1 MFLKF
6 DEAKFGSNEIL
17 KAIQKCKK
25 NMGFAT
31 NHLIFAETFDNMHN
45 PLQVLKHY
53 WGYDGFRPGQ
63 AEVIDSILSGHDTLA
78 LMPTGGGKSI
88 TFQVPALAIPGI
100 CLVISPLVALMKDQV
115 KNLQKRGIL
124 SAFISSEMQ
133 HWEIL
138 QQLDNC
144 ILGDYKFLY
153 IAPERISSELF
164 QGKLKS
170 LSAKVN
176 LLVVD
181 EAHCISQWGND
192 FRRDY
197 RLIADIR
204 DAIPR
209 VPVIAVT
216 ASATASVVADICEQL
231 HFRRGYKVFKT
242 SFERKN
248 LSFVVRKTDN
258 KLMEI
263 CHILSSVPGSAVIYS
278 RTRKGVE
285 EYAGKLR
292 AAGISAEYFH
302 AGLESTIKTERQ
314 TDWQKGNIRV
324 LVATNAF
331 GMGIDKGDVRLVIHT
346 EFPDS
351 MEAYYQE
358 AGRAGRDGKRAYAV
372 ALLGPQDIT
381 DIKGRP
387 SKTFPTIEYIKRVY
401 EALCNRFQ
409 IAEGDG
415 EGAVVYLEE
424 QQFLRDWHF
433 DKGRLRAS
441 LEILSLSN
449 YFRFEPYPD
458 SHPYLRYDQPRW
470 TLDRFLEDDSPAAQ
484 IVVAVL
490 RNYEGLFSDGVFVS
504 IDLLA
509 RKTGLDSL
517 QVAKVL
523 GYLRNIGFCYV
534 PPRKNPRI
542 TFKMIRVPLERLSIS
557 TASYDDR
564 LAAFKM
570 RIEKVVEYLET
581 QGCRQEF
588 ISEYFGM
595 EGTRCGCC
603 DNCLHK
609 E

>member
-1 MFLKF
+1 MYK
-6 DEAKFGSNEIL
+6 SI
-17 KAIQKCKK
+17 
-25 NMGFAT
+25 
-31 NHLIFAETFDNMHN
+31 
-45 PLQVLKHY
+45 QVLKQF
-53 WGYDGFRPGQ
+53 WGYDSFRPGQ

-88 TFQVPALAIPGI
+88 TFQVPALSKPGI

-124 SAFISSEMQ
+124 SVFISSEMPR
-133 HWEIL
+133 WEIL

-144 ILGDYKFLY
+144 ILSDYKFLY
-153 IAPERISSELF
+153 ISPERISSDLF
-164 QGKLKS
+164 QEKLKP

-216 ASATASVVADICEQL
+216 ASATAAVVADICEQL
-231 HFRRGYKVFKT
+231 HFRKGYRVFKT

-258 KLMEI
+258 KLNEL
-263 CHILSSVPGSAVIYS
+263 CHILSSVQGSAVVYS
-278 RTRKGVE
+278 RTRRGVE

-302 AGLESTIKTERQ
+302 AGLDPVIKTERQ
-314 TDWQKGNIRV
+314 TDWLKGNTRV

-358 AGRAGRDGKRAYAV
+358 AGRAGRDGNRAYAV

-381 DIKGRP
+381 DIKRRP
-387 SKTFPTIEYIKRVY
+387 SNAFPTIEYIKRVY

-415 EGAVVYLEE
+415 EGVSVYLNEPE
-424 QQFLRDWHF
+424 FLRDWHF
-433 DKGRLRAS
+433 DKGRLRSS
-441 LEILSLSN
+441 LEILSLSG
-449 YFRFEPYPD
+449 YLDFEPYPNT
-458 SHPYLRYDQPRW
+458 HPYLRYDQPRW
-470 TLDRFLEDDSPAAQ
+470 TMDRFLNEDSPAAK
-484 IVVAVL
+484 IAIEVL
-490 RNYEGLFSDGVFVS
+490 RNYEGLFSAGVFVS
-504 IDLLA
+504 VDMLA
-509 RKTGLDSL
+509 RKTGF
-517 QVAKVL
+517 QPREVAKIL
-523 GYLRNIGFCYV
+523 GYLRNIGFYYL
-534 PPRKNPRI
+534 PSKKEPRI
-542 TFKMIRVPLERLSIS
+542 TFKMIRVPLERLVIT
-557 TASYDDR
+557 TASYENR
-564 LAAFKM
+564 LSAFKM
-570 RIEKVVEYLET
+570 RIEKVAEYLQT
-581 QGCRQEF
+581 TGCRQEF

-603 DNCLHK
+603 DNCLRK

>member
-1 MFLKF
+1 
-6 DEAKFGSNEIL
+6 
-17 KAIQKCKK
+17 
-25 NMGFAT
+25 
-31 NHLIFAETFDNMHN
+31 MHN

-88 TFQVPALAIPGI
+88 TFQVPALANPGI
-100 CLVISPLVALMKDQV
+100 CLVVSPLVALMKDQV

-124 SAFISSEMQ
+124 SAFISSEMP

-153 IAPERISSELF
+153 ISPERISSELF
-164 QGKLKS
+164 QEKLKT
-170 LSAKVN
+170 LSRKVN

-204 DAIPR
+204 DAIPH
-209 VPVIAVT
+209 VQVIAVT
-216 ASATASVVADICEQL
+216 ASATVVADICEQL
-231 HFRRGYKVFKT
+231 HFRKGYRIFKT

-258 KLMEI
+258 KLKEI
-263 CHILSSVPGSAVIYS
+263 CHILSAVPGSAVIYS

-302 AGLESTIKTERQ
+302 AGLDPVLKTERQ
-314 TDWQKGNIRV
+314 ADWVKGFTRV

-331 GMGIDKGDVRLVIHT
+331 GMGIDKGDVRVVIHT

-381 DIKGRP
+381 DIKRRP
-387 SKTFPTIEYIKRVY
+387 SNAFPTIEYIKRVY

-415 EGAVVYLEE
+415 EGVSVYLDEPE
-424 QQFLRDWHF
+424 FLRDWHF
-433 DKGRLRAS
+433 DKGRLRSS

-449 YFRFEPYPD
+449 YLTFEPYPN
-458 SHPYLRYDQPRW
+458 SQPYLRYDQPRW
-470 TLDRFLEDDSPAAQ
+470 MMDRFLSDDSPAAK
-484 IVVAVL
+484 VAVEVL
-490 RNYEGLFSDGVFVS
+490 RNYEGLFSAGVFVS
-504 IDLLA
+504 VDMLA
-509 RKTGLDSL
+509 RKTGLEARE
-517 QVAKVL
+517 VAKVL
-523 GYLRNIGFCYV
+523 GYLRNVGFYYV
-534 PPRKNPRI
+534 PPRKEPRI
-542 TFKMIRVPLERLSIS
+542 TFKMIRVPLDRLVIT
-557 TASYDDR
+557 TASYENR

-570 RIEKVVEYLET
+570 RIEKVAEYLET
-581 QGCRQEF
+581 HSCRQEF

-603 DNCLHK
+603 DNCLQK
-609 E
+609 R

>member
-1 MFLKF
+1 MY
-6 DEAKFGSNEIL
+6 
-17 KAIQKCKK
+17 
-25 NMGFAT
+25 
-31 NHLIFAETFDNMHN
+31 H

-88 TFQVPALAIPGI
+88 TFQVPALANPGI

-124 SAFISSEMQ
+124 SAFISSEMP

-153 IAPERISSELF
+153 ISPERISSELF
-164 QGKLKS
+164 QEKLKT
-170 LSAKVN
+170 LSHKVN

-204 DAIPR
+204 DAIPQ
-209 VPVIAVT
+209 VQVIAVT
-216 ASATASVVADICEQL
+216 ASATAVVADICEQL
-231 HFRRGYKVFKT
+231 HFRKGYRIFKT

-258 KLMEI
+258 KLKEI
-263 CHILSSVPGSAVIYS
+263 CHILSAVPGSAVIYS

-302 AGLESTIKTERQ
+302 AGLDPVLKTERQ
-314 TDWQKGNIRV
+314 TNWVKGFTRV

-331 GMGIDKGDVRLVIHT
+331 GMGIDKGDVRVVIHT

-381 DIKGRP
+381 DIKRRP
-387 SKTFPTIEYIKRVY
+387 SNAFPTVEYIKRVY

-415 EGAVVYLEE
+415 EGVSVYLDEPE
-424 QQFLRDWHF
+424 FLRSWHF
-433 DKGRLRAS
+433 DKGRLRSS

-449 YFRFEPYPD
+449 YLTFEPYPN
-458 SHPYLRYDQPRW
+458 SQPYLRYDQPRW
-470 TLDRFLEDDSPAAQ
+470 TMDRFLNDASPAAK
-484 IVVAVL
+484 VAVEIL
-490 RNYEGLFSDGVFVS
+490 RNYEGLFSAGVFVS
-504 IDLLA
+504 VDMLA
-509 RKTGLDSL
+509 RKTGLEARE
-517 QVAKVL
+517 VAKVL
-523 GYLRNIGFCYV
+523 GYLRNVGFYYV
-534 PPRKNPRI
+534 PPRKEPRI
-542 TFKMIRVPLERLSIS
+542 TFKMIRVPLDRLVIT
-557 TASYDDR
+557 TASYENR

-588 ISEYFGM
+588 ISGYFGM
-595 EGTRCGCC
+595 KGTRCGCC
-603 DNCLHK
+603 DNCLQK
-609 E
+609 

>member
-1 MFLKF
+1 MYK
-6 DEAKFGSNEIL
+6 SI
-17 KAIQKCKK
+17 
-25 NMGFAT
+25 
-31 NHLIFAETFDNMHN
+31 
-45 PLQVLKHY
+45 QVLKQF
-53 WGYDGFRPGQ
+53 WGYDSFRPGQ

-88 TFQVPALAIPGI
+88 TFQVPALSKPGI

-124 SAFISSEMQ
+124 SVFISSEMPR
-133 HWEIL
+133 WEIL

-153 IAPERISSELF
+153 ISPERISSDLF
-164 QGKLKS
+164 QEKLKP

-216 ASATASVVADICEQL
+216 ASATAAVVADICEQL
-231 HFRRGYKVFKT
+231 HFRKGYRVFKT

-258 KLMEI
+258 KLNEL
-263 CHILSSVPGSAVIYS
+263 CHILSSVQGSAVVYS
-278 RTRKGVE
+278 RTRRGVE

-302 AGLESTIKTERQ
+302 AGLDPVIKTERQ
-314 TDWQKGNIRV
+314 TDWLKGNTRV

-358 AGRAGRDGKRAYAV
+358 AGRAGRDGNRAYAV

-381 DIKGRP
+381 DIKRRP
-387 SKTFPTIEYIKRVY
+387 SNAFPTIEYIKRVY

-415 EGAVVYLEE
+415 EGVSVYLDEPE
-424 QQFLRDWHF
+424 FLRDWHF
-433 DKGRLRAS
+433 DKGRLRSS
-441 LEILSLSN
+441 LEILSLSG
-449 YFRFEPYPD
+449 YLDFEPYPNT
-458 SHPYLRYDQPRW
+458 HPYLRYDQPRW
-470 TLDRFLEDDSPAAQ
+470 TMDRFLNEDSPAAK
-484 IVVAVL
+484 IAVEVL
-490 RNYEGLFSDGVFVS
+490 RNYEGLFSAGVFVS
-504 IDLLA
+504 VDMLA
-509 RKTGLDSL
+509 RKTGF
-517 QVAKVL
+517 QPREVAKIL
-523 GYLRNIGFCYV
+523 GYLRNIGFYYL
-534 PPRKNPRI
+534 PSKKEPRI
-542 TFKMIRVPLERLSIS
+542 TFKMIRVPLERLVIT
-557 TASYDDR
+557 TASYENR
-564 LAAFKM
+564 LSAFKM
-570 RIEKVVEYLET
+570 RIEKVAEYLQT
-581 QGCRQEF
+581 TGCRQEF

-603 DNCLHK
+603 DNCLRK

>member
-1 MFLKF
+1 
-6 DEAKFGSNEIL
+6 
-17 KAIQKCKK
+17 
-25 NMGFAT
+25 
-31 NHLIFAETFDNMHN
+31 MHN

-153 IAPERISSELF
+153 IAPERISSDLF
-164 QGKLKS
+164 QGKLKF

-176 LLVVD
+176 FLVVD

-449 YFRFEPYPD
+449 YLRFEPYPD
-458 SHPYLRYDQPRW
+458 THPFLRYDQPRW

-509 RKTGLDSL
+509 RKTGLEPL

>member
-1 MFLKF
+1 MYK
-6 DEAKFGSNEIL
+6 S
-17 KAIQKCKK
+17 
-25 NMGFAT
+25 
-31 NHLIFAETFDNMHN
+31 
-45 PLQVLKHY
+45 LQVLKQF
-53 WGYDGFRPGQ
+53 WGYDVFRPGQ
-63 AEVIDSILSGHDTLA
+63 EEVIDSILSGHDTLA

-88 TFQVPALAIPGI
+88 TFQVPALSKPGI

-124 SAFISSEMQ
+124 SVFISSEMPR
-133 HWEIL
+133 WEIL

-153 IAPERISSELF
+153 ISPERISSDLF
-164 QGKLKS
+164 QEKLKP

-216 ASATASVVADICEQL
+216 ASATAAVVADICEQL
-231 HFRRGYKVFKT
+231 HFRKGYRVFKT

-258 KLMEI
+258 KLNEL
-263 CHILSSVPGSAVIYS
+263 CHILSSVQGSAVVYS
-278 RTRKGVE
+278 RTRRGVE

-302 AGLESTIKTERQ
+302 AGLDPVIKTERQ
-314 TDWQKGNIRV
+314 TDWLKGNTRV

-358 AGRAGRDGKRAYAV
+358 AGRAGRDGNRAYAV

-381 DIKGRP
+381 DIKRRP
-387 SKTFPTIEYIKRVY
+387 SNAFPTIEYIKRVY

-415 EGAVVYLEE
+415 EGVSVYLNEPE
-424 QQFLRDWHF
+424 FLRDWHF
-433 DKGRLRAS
+433 DRGRLRSS
-441 LEILSLSN
+441 LEILSLSG
-449 YFRFEPYPD
+449 YLDFEPYPNT
-458 SHPYLRYDQPRW
+458 HPYLRYDQPRW
-470 TLDRFLEDDSPAAQ
+470 TMDRFLNEDSPAAK
-484 IVVAVL
+484 IAVEVL
-490 RNYEGLFSDGVFVS
+490 RNYEGLFSAGVFVS
-504 IDLLA
+504 VDMLA
-509 RKTGLDSL
+509 RKTGF
-517 QVAKVL
+517 QPREVAKIL
-523 GYLRNIGFCYV
+523 GYLRNIGFYYL
-534 PPRKNPRI
+534 PSRKEPRI
-542 TFKMIRVPLERLSIS
+542 TFKMIRVPQERLVIT
-557 TASYDDR
+557 TASYENR
-564 LAAFKM
+564 LSAFKM
-570 RIEKVVEYLET
+570 RIEKVAEYLQT
-581 QGCRQEF
+581 TGCRQEF

-603 DNCLHK
+603 DNCLRK
-609 E
+609 

>member
-1 MFLKF
+1 
-6 DEAKFGSNEIL
+6 
-17 KAIQKCKK
+17 
-25 NMGFAT
+25 
-31 NHLIFAETFDNMHN
+31 MHH

-88 TFQVPALAIPGI
+88 TFQVPALANPGI

-124 SAFISSEMQ
+124 SAFISSEMP

-153 IAPERISSELF
+153 ISPERISSELF
-164 QGKLKS
+164 QEKLKT
-170 LSAKVN
+170 LSSKVN

-204 DAIPR
+204 DAIPH
-209 VPVIAVT
+209 VQVIAVT
-216 ASATASVVADICEQL
+216 ASATAAVVADICEQL
-231 HFRRGYKVFKT
+231 HFRKGYRIFKT

-258 KLMEI
+258 KLKEI
-263 CHILSSVPGSAVIYS
+263 CHILSAVPGSAVIYS

-302 AGLESTIKTERQ
+302 AGLDPVLKTERQ
-314 TDWQKGNIRV
+314 ADWVKGFTRV

-331 GMGIDKGDVRLVIHT
+331 GMGIDKGDVRVVIHT

-351 MEAYYQE
+351 ME
-358 AGRAGRDGKRAYAV
+358 AYAV

-381 DIKGRP
+381 DIKRRP
-387 SKTFPTIEYIKRVY
+387 SNAFPTIEYIKRVY

-415 EGAVVYLEE
+415 EGVSVYLDEPE
-424 QQFLRDWHF
+424 FLRDWHF
-433 DKGRLRAS
+433 DKGRLRSS

-449 YFRFEPYPD
+449 YLTFEPYPN
-458 SHPYLRYDQPRW
+458 SQPYLRYDQPRW
-470 TLDRFLEDDSPAAQ
+470 MMDRFLSDDSPAAK
-484 IVVAVL
+484 VAVEVL
-490 RNYEGLFSDGVFVS
+490 RNYEGLFSTGVFVS
-504 IDLLA
+504 VDMLA
-509 RKTGLDSL
+509 RKTGLEARE
-517 QVAKVL
+517 VAKVL
-523 GYLRNIGFCYV
+523 GYLRNVGFYYV
-534 PPRKNPRI
+534 PPRKEPRI
-542 TFKMIRVPLERLSIS
+542 TFKMIRVPLDRLVIT
-557 TASYDDR
+557 TASYENR

-570 RIEKVVEYLET
+570 RIEKVAEYLET
-581 QGCRQEF
+581 HGCRQEF

-603 DNCLHK
+603 DNCLQK
-609 E
+609 R

>member
-1 MFLKF
+1 
-6 DEAKFGSNEIL
+6 
-17 KAIQKCKK
+17 
-25 NMGFAT
+25 
-31 NHLIFAETFDNMHN
+31 MHH

-88 TFQVPALAIPGI
+88 TFQVPALANPGI

-124 SAFISSEMQ
+124 SAFISSEMP

-153 IAPERISSELF
+153 ISPERISSELF
-164 QGKLKS
+164 QEKLKT
-170 LSAKVN
+170 LSRKVN

-204 DAIPR
+204 DAIPH
-209 VPVIAVT
+209 VQVIAVT
-216 ASATASVVADICEQL
+216 ASATAAVVADICEQL
-231 HFRRGYKVFKT
+231 HFRKGYRIFKT

-258 KLMEI
+258 KLKEI
-263 CHILSSVPGSAVIYS
+263 CHILSAVPGSAVIYS

-292 AAGISAEYFH
+292 AAGISA
-302 AGLESTIKTERQ
+302 GLDPVLKTERQ
-314 TDWQKGNIRV
+314 ADWVKGFTRV

-331 GMGIDKGDVRLVIHT
+331 GMGIDKGDVRVVIHT

-381 DIKGRP
+381 DIKRRP
-387 SKTFPTIEYIKRVY
+387 SNAFPTIEYIKRVY

-415 EGAVVYLEE
+415 EGVSVYLDEPE
-424 QQFLRDWHF
+424 FLRDWHF
-433 DKGRLRAS
+433 DKGRLRSS

-449 YFRFEPYPD
+449 YLTFEPYPN
-458 SHPYLRYDQPRW
+458 SQPYLRYDQPRW
-470 TLDRFLEDDSPAAQ
+470 MMDRFLSDDSPAAK
-484 IVVAVL
+484 VAVEVL
-490 RNYEGLFSDGVFVS
+490 RNYEGLFSTGVFVS
-504 IDLLA
+504 VDMLA
-509 RKTGLDSL
+509 RKTGLEARE
-517 QVAKVL
+517 VAKVL
-523 GYLRNIGFCYV
+523 GYLRNVGFYYV
-534 PPRKNPRI
+534 PPRKEPRI
-542 TFKMIRVPLERLSIS
+542 TFKMIRVPLDRLVIT
-557 TASYDDR
+557 TASYENR

-570 RIEKVVEYLET
+570 RIEKVAEYLET
-581 QGCRQEF
+581 HSCRQEF

-603 DNCLHK
+603 DNCLQK
-609 E
+609 R

>member
-1 MFLKF
+1 
-6 DEAKFGSNEIL
+6 
-17 KAIQKCKK
+17 
-25 NMGFAT
+25 
-31 NHLIFAETFDNMHN
+31 
-45 PLQVLKHY
+45 
-53 WGYDGFRPGQ
+53 
-63 AEVIDSILSGHDTLA
+63 
-78 LMPTGGGKSI
+78 
-88 TFQVPALAIPGI
+88 
-100 CLVISPLVALMKDQV
+100 
-115 KNLQKRGIL
+115 
-124 SAFISSEMQ
+124 
-133 HWEIL
+133 
-138 QQLDNC
+138 
-144 ILGDYKFLY
+144 
-153 IAPERISSELF
+153 
-164 QGKLKS
+164 
-170 LSAKVN
+170 
-176 LLVVD
+176 
-181 EAHCISQWGND
+181 
-192 FRRDY
+192 
-197 RLIADIR
+197 
-204 DAIPR
+204 
-209 VPVIAVT
+209 
-216 ASATASVVADICEQL
+216 
-231 HFRRGYKVFKT
+231 
-242 SFERKN
+242 
-248 LSFVVRKTDN
+248 
-258 KLMEI
+258 MEI

-449 YFRFEPYPD
+449 YLRFEPYPD
-458 SHPYLRYDQPRW
+458 THPYLRYDQPRW

-534 PPRKNPRI
+534 TPRKNPRI

-603 DNCLHK
+603 DNCLRK
-609 E
+609 V